1 MSILREYEGR
11 VLLKGHNLRRRE
23 VGDMINRCIERVR
36 VGDVLKE
43 SLGDGERAVGV
54 VSGSKSG

>member
-11 VLLKGHNLRRRE
+11 VLLKGHNLGRRE
-23 VGDMINRCIERVR
+23 VGDMNNQCIERVR

-43 SLGDGERAVGV
+43 SLGDGGRAVGV
-54 VSGSKSG
+54 VSGSESG